1 MFGAACYALTQCL
14 YLIAVLLLVQCL
26 RLLWKHPFPANAPKL
41 VSGYPLLGALQFF
54 SDRNGFCRI
63 SKAASPSG
71 NYSYYLGRHRMVGL
85 CGPQGRKVF
94 FESQDLDVDEGVAV
108 LLPFVNLVE
117 ASNDPSS
124 DTHTAYLRSTLR
136 TRLLRTQSLVFV
148 PHTIGTYIT
157 ATLNHIEAEG
167 LIDPFPEMNLYY
179 TQSTMAVLGVEKV
192 ARSPEL
198 SRKIGEL
205 LGLLE
210 GTFSATDIVIPWLL
224 NPSHLRTVIGVARLY
239 VMLWQIIGNQKKEQQ
254 QQPLSHKQESEN
266 VGILQDLIT
275 KGRSMR
281 AMLQA
286 NSPTVTSWMLIMLAT
301 NTHWMARVRQEL
313 NQVVSKHRKDGESA
327 DQVLQGLGVST
338 WEHEFPLLHACLL
351 ETVRLVLGLVT
362 IRKNISPNDIPIG
375 DKGEVIPSGAYATY
389 DLQEVF
395 QDPAIYPDPQ
405 RWDPGRFLSD
415 RAEHMKEYLAFC
427 GFGAGRRKCP
437 GRRLVHLQALGAVTR
452 IINMFDITLC
462 DEGGD
467 PLHQAPASYLKIS
480 LFAALPVSPVRLRC
494 TRR

>member
-1 MFGAACYALTQCL
+1 MDSVVSPRQLLPAETTVITLVGIEWLVY
-14 YLIAVLLLVQCL
+14 AVLRAVRSSLKAKILMWMKG
-26 RLLWKHPFPANAPKL
+26 RLLLLHPNPMTQND
-41 VSGYPLLGALQFF
+41 LLT
-54 SDRNGFCRI
+54 SIPRCR
-63 SKAASPSG
+63 
-71 NYSYYLGRHRMVGL
+71 
-85 CGPQGRKVF
+85 
-94 FESQDLDVDEGVAV
+94 VAV

-136 TRLLRTQSLVFV
+136 TRLLRTQSLEFV

-281 AMLQA
+281 AMLQ
-286 NSPTVTSWMLIMLAT
+286 
-301 NTHWMARVRQEL
+301 
-313 NQVVSKHRKDGESA
+313 VSRGTRNYLPRK
-327 DQVLQGLGVST
+327 
-338 WEHEFPLLHACLL
+338 
-351 ETVRLVLGLVT
+351 
-362 IRKNISPNDIPIG
+362 
-375 DKGEVIPSGAYATY
+375 KG
-389 DLQEVF
+389 
-395 QDPAIYPDPQ
+395 
-405 RWDPGRFLSD
+405 
-415 RAEHMKEYLAFC
+415 
-427 GFGAGRRKCP
+427 
-437 GRRLVHLQALGAVTR
+437 
-452 IINMFDITLC
+452 
-462 DEGGD
+462 
-467 PLHQAPASYLKIS
+467 
-480 LFAALPVSPVRLRC
+480 
-494 TRR
+494 